1 MDGLEGPQT
10 PYVHSRTWYEMGHNG
25 FHTVLDPAQ
34 VDHVTVC
41 GVDIPVNPSDETK

>member
-1 MDGLEGPQT
+1 
-10 PYVHSRTWYEMGHNG
+10 
-25 FHTVLDPAQ
+25 VLDPAQ